1 MAVNDLPSKPTEVS
15 ENPISLDSH
24 PVEDDPDKQDGV
36 RVAEAITAS
45 WSRSS
50 LITVY
55 ACMWLLYFV
64 NALQS
69 SLTSNLSAYITS
81 GFSEHSLLTVIS
93 VVTSVM
99 GAACLMPIAKVLN
112 IWDRTVGMAIMV
124 LIAIMGLI
132 MMASCTNIATYCAAQ
147 AFYTVGLTGV
157 IFCVDVLTSDTSSLR
172 NRGIAFGF
180 TSSPSVITAFA
191 GSPLSNQF
199 HKTNWRWAY
208 GTICIILPIIALPLM
223 VTWELAKRKAD
234 KEGRLQYKAKNTRTA
249 WESFKFYFVEFDV
262 IGIFLMVGGLIL
274 FLVSFNIAGNT
285 ENQWRSAKI
294 ISMMVVGFV
303 VLIAF
308 GAYERWFAKKPF
320 VPAHLLVNRTVIGA
334 CLLDVTYQ
342 VSYYCWAT
350 YFTSFLQVVYGTSL
364 TQAGYIS
371 AIFDFMD
378 PIWLI
383 GCGYLIRVTGR
394 FKWLLMCAVPLYILA
409 SGLMIYFRS
418 PGHSVGYMCMCQIFL
433 AVGGGTLILIEQVSV
448 LAASKH
454 EDYAAMLALLS
465 TFGNIGGAVGN
476 SVSGAIWTNIL
487 PNKLREYLPSETRD
501 SWSEIYESLDLQLS
515 YPLGSTTRI
524 AIQDAYAYTQRIML
538 IAATG
543 IMCLSIA
550 WVLMMRNIKVSKEQT
565 ASQGLL

>member
-1 MAVNDLPSKPTEVS
+1 MTVTDPKPTEVS
-15 ENPISLDSH
+15 EAPISLDSQSAT
-24 PVEDDPDKQDGV
+24 EDSDKQDGV

-81 GFSEHSLLTVIS
+81 EFSEHSLLTVIS

-112 IWDRTVGMAIMV
+112 IWDRTVGMVIMI

-132 MMASCTNIATYCAAQ
+132 MMAGCTNIATYCAAQ

-172 NRGIAFGF
+172 NRGIAFAF
-180 TSSPSVITAFA
+180 TSSPSMITAFA

-199 HKTNWRWAY
+199 HETNWRWAY
-208 GTICIILPIIALPLM
+208 GTICIILPIIALPLI

-234 KEGRLQYKAKNTRTA
+234 REGRIQYKEKNTRTW
-249 WESFKFYFVEFDV
+249 WESFRFYFIEFDV
-262 IGIFLMVGGLIL
+262 IGIFLMIGGLIL
-274 FLVSFNIAGNT
+274 FLISFNIAGNT
-285 ENQWRSAKI
+285 EGQWKSAKVI
-294 ISMMVVGFV
+294 AMMVVGFFV
-303 VLIAF
+303 IVAF
-308 GAYERWFAKKPF
+308 VAYELWVAQKPF
-320 VPAHLLVNRTVIGA
+320 IPSHLLVNRTVIGA
-334 CLLDVTYQ
+334 CLLDITYQ

-378 PIWLI
+378 PVWLI

-394 FKWLLMCAVPLYILA
+394 FKWLLMCAVPLYLLA

-465 TFGNIGGAVGN
+465 TFGNLGGAVGN

-487 PNKLREYLPSETRD
+487 PNKLQEFLPAETKD
-501 SWSEIYESLDLQLS
+501 SWSEIYESLDIQLS
-515 YPLGSTTRI
+515 YPLGSATRI
-524 AIQDAYAYTQRIML
+524 AIQDAYAHTQRIML

-543 IMCLSIA
+543 IMALSIA
-550 WVLMMRNIKVSKEQT
+550 WVLMMRNIKVSKEQS
-565 ASQGLL
+565 SQGLF

>member
-1 MAVNDLPSKPTEVS
+1 MADSQPSKAPEVCENPMPFDPQSVS
-15 ENPISLDSH
+15 E
-24 PVEDDPDKQDGV
+24 EQDKQDGV

-45 WSRSS
+45 WSKGS
-50 LITVY
+50 LILVY
-55 ACMWLLYFV
+55 VCMWLLYFV

-81 GFSEHSLLTVIS
+81 EFSQHSLLTVIS

-112 IWDRTVGMAIMV
+112 MWDRTVGMGIMV
-124 LIAIMGLI
+124 LVTIMGLI
-132 MMASCTNIATYCAAQ
+132 MMACCKNIATYCAAQ

-157 IFCVDVLTSDTSSLR
+157 IFCVDVITSDTSSLR
-172 NRGIAFGF
+172 NRGIAFAF
-180 TSSPSVITAFA
+180 TSSPSMITAFA

-199 HKTNWRWAY
+199 HETNWRWAY

-223 VTWELAKRKAD
+223 ITWELAKRKAD
-234 KEGRLQYKAKNTRTA
+234 REGRLQYKPKTIRTVS
-249 WESFKFYFVEFDV
+249 EGFNFYLVEFDA
-262 IGIFLMVGGLIL
+262 IGIFLMIGGLIL

-285 ENQWRSAKI
+285 EGEWKSAKI
-294 ISMMVVGFV
+294 IAMMVVGFF

-308 GAYERWFAKKPF
+308 VAWERWGAQKPF
-320 VPAHLLVNRTVIGA
+320 IPSHLLTNRTVIGA
-334 CLLDVTYQ
+334 CLLDITYQ
-342 VSYYCWAT
+342 VSYYCWST

-394 FKWLLMCAVPLYILA
+394 FKWLLMFAVPLYILA

-418 PGHSVGYMCMCQIFL
+418 PGHSIGYICMCQIFL

-448 LAASKH
+448 LFASKH

-465 TFGNIGGAVGN
+465 TFGNLGGAVGN

-487 PNKLREYLPSETRD
+487 PGKLREFLPAETQEN
-501 SWSEIYESLDLQLS
+501 WSEIYESLETQLS
-515 YPLGSTTRI
+515 YPLGSATRI
-524 AIQDAYAYTQRIML
+524 AIQDAYAYTQRLML
-538 IAATG
+538 ITATVV
-543 IMCLSIA
+543 MSLSIA
-550 WVLMMRNIKVSKEQT
+550 WVLMMKNIKVTDNKNL
-565 ASQGLL
+565 SQVVF